1 MVSDWSA
8 YPHQI
13 PCDLPQHESNLLTMP
28 RRKTKRKKARPAKP
42 KPMPGWIWMFVG
54 LAVGLSVAAAI
65 YVKDRQPRANQPAAR
80 ASGVAKPER
89 KTKSTAPAEEL
100 SSRFQFYEM
109 LPNFEVVIP
118 EEGRPVRPES
128 PSRPVE
134 APGIYVMQ
142 AGSFSSY
149 ADADRMKAQ
158 LALLGVVSRIQK
170 VSIDDKVYHRVRVGP
185 VDSLDR
191 LNSLRQQLRQAKIEA
206 IVIRVGE

>member
-1 MVSDWSA
+1 MA
-8 YPHQI
+8 
-13 PCDLPQHESNLLTMP
+13 
-28 RRKTKRKKARPAKP
+28 RRKTTRKKARPAKP
-42 KPMPGWIWMFVG
+42 KAMPGWIWMFIG

-65 YVKDRQPRANQPAAR
+65 YVKDRQPRDVQATAR
-80 ASGVAKPER
+80 ASGATSPEPKAK
-89 KTKSTAPAEEL
+89 TGTPAEEP
-100 SSRFQFYEM
+100 SRRFEFYEM

-118 EEGRPVRPES
+118 EEDQPVRPEL
-128 PSRPVE
+128 PSLPVE
-134 APGIYVMQ
+134 DPGIYVLQ

-191 LNSLRQQLRQAKIEA
+191 LNTLRQQLRQAKIEA

>member
-1 MVSDWSA
+1 
-8 YPHQI
+8 
-13 PCDLPQHESNLLTMP
+13 MP
-28 RRKTKRKKARPAKP
+28 RRKTRRKKARPAKP
-42 KPMPGWIWMFVG
+42 KPMPGWIWMFIG

-65 YVKDRQPRANQPAAR
+65 YVKDRQPRTPQPTATDSVPASPVSKTKNGEPVEPAAR
-80 ASGVAKPER
+80 
-89 KTKSTAPAEEL
+89 
-100 SSRFQFYEM
+100 RFEFYEM

-118 EEGRPVRPES
+118 EEDQPVRTES
-128 PSRPVE
+128 PSLPVE
-134 APGIYVMQ
+134 DPGIYVLQ

-191 LNSLRQQLRQAKIEA
+191 LNSLRQQLRQAQIDA

>member
-1 MVSDWSA
+1 
-8 YPHQI
+8 
-13 PCDLPQHESNLLTMP
+13 MP
-28 RRKTKRKKARPAKP
+28 RRKTKRKTTRRPKP
-42 KPMPGWIWMFVG
+42 EPMPGWVWMFIG

-65 YVKDRQPRANQPAAR
+65 YVNDRQPREARPIARVSGPAR
-80 ASGVAKPER
+80 GER
-89 KTKSTAPAEEL
+89 ETKSAPAVEEP
-100 SSRFQFYEM
+100 SRRFEFYEM

-118 EEGRPVRPES
+118 EEDRAVRPEL

-134 APGIYVMQ
+134 APGIYVLQ

-158 LALLGVVSRIQK
+158 LALLGVISRIQK
-170 VSIDDKVYHRVRVGP
+170 VSIDEKVYHRVRVGP

-191 LNSLRQQLRQAKIEA
+191 LNALRQQLRQAQIEA

>member
-1 MVSDWSA
+1 
-8 YPHQI
+8 
-13 PCDLPQHESNLLTMP
+13 MP
-28 RRKTKRKKARPAKP
+28 RRKTRRKKARPVKP
-42 KPMPGWIWMFVG
+42 KPMPGWIWMFIG

-65 YVKDRQPRANQPAAR
+65 YVKDRQPRGAQPTAT
-80 ASGVAKPER
+80 ASGTTSPER
-89 KTKSTAPAEEL
+89 KTKSGTPAEEP
-100 SSRFQFYEM
+100 SRRFEFYEM

-118 EEGRPVRPES
+118 EEDQAVRPEL
-128 PSRPVE
+128 PSLPVE
-134 APGIYVMQ
+134 APGIYVLQ

-149 ADADRMKAQ
+149 ADADRMKAR

-191 LNSLRQQLRQAKIEA
+191 LNSLRQQLRQAQIEA

>member
-1 MVSDWSA
+1 MA
-8 YPHQI
+8 
-13 PCDLPQHESNLLTMP
+13 
-28 RRKTKRKKARPAKP
+28 RRKAKRKKARPAKP
-42 KPMPGWIWMFVG
+42 KPMPGWVWMFIG

-65 YVKDRQPRANQPAAR
+65 YVKDRQPRDAQPT
-80 ASGVAKPER
+80 AKSAGSTSPQG
-89 KTKSTAPAEEL
+89 KTKSGTPAEETPR
-100 SSRFQFYEM
+100 RFEFYEM

-118 EEGRPVRPES
+118 EEDQAVRRES
-128 PSRPVE
+128 PSLPVE
-134 APGIYVMQ
+134 APGIYVLQ

-170 VSIDDKVYHRVRVGP
+170 ISIDDKVYHRVRVGP

-191 LNSLRQQLRQAKIEA
+191 LNSLRQQLHQAQIEA